1 MFLIKQI
8 NDLEKANFKLF
19 FTKLIGVPIAA
30 RLRRDFSRKFAQ
42 KSKHRWP
49 AGSNVGFAGDDNTE
63 KSCQANETLS
73 SQRTTHAAPL
83 KLQLNSN
90 LFSIYENFLL
100 CLTPYNYQSN
110 QPRWHKKQRSRECL
124 IIYSMYIFLSIV
136 QRLDCNE
143 AAAQRMVAI
152 KRFYSLHFG
161 RTLIERTLEFDF
173 IETWLTWKTN
183 FHFFNSFR
191 LTLHMMVQFAFGT
204 QMSTRLHRIWA
215 ANLHHK
221 KTEGDKK
228 FRFKKIPI
236 WSSLKKVCNFLKNTL
251 AEI

>member
-30 RLRRDFSRKFAQ
+30 RPRRDFRRKIAQ
-42 KSKHRWP
+42 KSKHRWR
-49 AGSNVGFAGDDNTE
+49 AGSNVWFCWRRQRK

-110 QPRWHKKQRSRECL
+110 QPRWRKKQRSRECL
-124 IIYSMYIFLSIV
+124 IIYSMYIIFLSIV

-143 AAAQRMVAI
+143 AAAQRMMAI

-161 RTLIERTLEFDF
+161 RSLSSREFSGS
-173 IETWLTWKTN
+173 I
-183 FHFFNSFR
+183 SSR
-191 LTLHMMVQFAFGT
+191 L
-204 QMSTRLHRIWA
+204 
-215 ANLHHK
+215 
-221 KTEGDKK
+221 D
-228 FRFKKIPI
+228 
-236 WSSLKKVCNFLKNTL
+236 
-251 AEI
+251 